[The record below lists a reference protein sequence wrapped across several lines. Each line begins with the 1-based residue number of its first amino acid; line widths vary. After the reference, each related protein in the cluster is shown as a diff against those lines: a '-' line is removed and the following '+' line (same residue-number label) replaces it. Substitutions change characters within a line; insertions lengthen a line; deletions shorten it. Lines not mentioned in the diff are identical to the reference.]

1 MTAPTPPTGP
11 DTPGVDDMTDASPVA
26 GFARTLDDA
35 ARTGRTTGLLTADA
49 PDLSL
54 EDAYRV
60 QRAVIARRLARGE
73 SVIGVK
79 MGFTSRA
86 KMAQMG
92 VDDVIWGLLTDT
104 MRVEDGATLDTAGL
118 IHPRIEPEIAF
129 LVGEPLSGRVGPAE
143 AARAAAGIAV
153 AYEVIDSR
161 YADFRFTLPDVV
173 ADNASACAFGV
184 GPWHDPA
191 TVAAGNL
198 GLVMEVDG
206 RTAAT
211 GSSAAILGDPLRSL
225 AAAARLADAA
235 GSPLRPGDI
244 VLAGAATAAVPLAAG
259 AHVRVV
265 AAGLGRVEVTAR

>member
-1 MTAPTPPTGP
+1 
-11 DTPGVDDMTDASPVA
+11 MTDAASLA
-26 GFARTLDDA
+26 AFARTLDDA
-35 ARTGRTTGLLTADA
+35 ALSGRTITLLTADA

-54 EDAYRV
+54 DDAYRV
-60 QRAVIARRLARGE
+60 QRAVIARRLSRGE
-73 SVIGVK
+73 TVIGAK

-92 VDDVIWGLLTDT
+92 VDDVIWGLLTDA
-104 MRVEDGATLDTAGL
+104 MRIEDGAFLDTADL

-129 LVGEPLSGRVGPAE
+129 LVGEPLSGRTGPAE

-173 ADNASACAFGV
+173 ADNASACAFGI
-184 GPWHDPA
+184 GPWQALDRMAPD
-191 TVAAGNL
+191 NL

-206 RTAAT
+206 RPAAT
-211 GSSAAILGDPLRSL
+211 GSSAAILGNPLRSL

-244 VLAGAATAAVPLAAG
+244 VLAGAATAAVPLTPG